1 MFSQV
6 SFNIVVGLLVRG
18 VLLMAAGWLVSKG
31 ILPQGSVEE
40 WVGAAVLA
48 VCGLGWS
55 YYAKYASKQE
65 TDTLVATAI
74 AMPSSA
80 LISDVKLKV
89 DSGTGASPL
98 DVTRKLGP
106 VVLLC
111 LLLPFTSGCAPT
123 LKAKLQQVD
132 AGVYSALMAV
142 DKAEQGLFDQQVVC
156 GAAPCV
162 SAVTHQK
169 FSKDFA
175 TALRAGKTFHLSVA
189 AWKPGQ
195 PVPVDVNQVALA
207 LKAATDTVK
216 SAIPAGPQK
225 DQLGLLLDAAA
236 FAVNQALLALLP
248 PAQANVLM
256 PSPVYAVN

>member
-1 MFSQV
+1 MGYDSRIWSVLFYV
-6 SFNIVVGLLVRG
+6 SSGLF
-18 VLLMAAGWLVSKG
+18 
-31 ILPQGSVEE
+31 
-40 WVGAAVLA
+40 LA
-48 VCGLGWS
+48 IS
-55 YYAKYASKQE
+55 A
-65 TDTLVATAI
+65 
-74 AMPSSA
+74 SSA
-80 LISDVKLKV
+80 PDLGLSLIAYKWTMIVLGTLAGVTGKL
-89 DSGTGASPL
+89 GASWLSKTGDTTTSTVTTSTTTPPVTKLAPL
-98 DVTRKLGP
+98 I
-106 VVLLC
+106 LLL

-123 LKAKLQQVD
+123 MKAKLQQAD

-169 FSKDFA
+169 FSRDFA